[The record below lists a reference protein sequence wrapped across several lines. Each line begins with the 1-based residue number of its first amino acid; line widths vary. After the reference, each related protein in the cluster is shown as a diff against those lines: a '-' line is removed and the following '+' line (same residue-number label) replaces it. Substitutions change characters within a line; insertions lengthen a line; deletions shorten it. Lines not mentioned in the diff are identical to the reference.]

1 MFVLLTG
8 CEQKEKAQM
17 SKRFGIPE
25 KIKKKQVSKWEA
37 SKALLLRSGKQSAV
51 AINAKRTNYELSDG
65 SDHFTTP
72 VTAFS
77 DSESGNIWVGP
88 EQSGYLEIENKILG
102 FFVIQYRI
110 MWTESILDRD
120 SKSTLPD
127 ITKITNRFEQDV
139 TGGSF
144 YLGMHRANKR
154 RTNLLDINKDSI
166 VFGNGYGS
174 SGGPRPMVSG
184 FQWDKDLLKLSL
196 TDPEKMHEAILW
208 IDVKSREVKKTEE
221 KLTKLGEKLYQAIN
235 APKGK

>member
-8 CEQKEKAQM
+8 CEQEESAQIN
-17 SKRFGIPE
+17 KRFGIPE
-25 KIKKKQVSKWEA
+25 KIKKKQVGKWEA

-51 AINAKRTNYELSDG
+51 TINAKRMNYEFSDG
-65 SDHFTTP
+65 SDNFTTP
-72 VTAFS
+72 VAAFS
-77 DSESGNIWVGP
+77 DSESGSIWVGP

-127 ITKITNRFEQDV
+127 ITNITNRFEQDV

-208 IDVKSREVKKTEE
+208 IDVKSREVKNTEE